1 MKSSKKALKLPV
13 EMIEKGAEAN
23 IYQGYWMDEK
33 VIMKKRIQKN
43 YRIKEIDSYL
53 RKIRTKG
60 EVKLLSEAKSC
71 GVKTPTIYDINKHE
85 NAIIMGIVKGTP
97 LKKIFQ
103 DLKKSTN
110 SDSSIENLCEK
121 IGKNIAKLH
130 NCNIIHGD
138 LTSSNMILQNDDI
151 FFIDFGL
158 GKISSLVEDK
168 GVDLLVFKKAIS
180 GIHNNISNICF
191 TSILKGY
198 QDAYDYTDVVA
209 KLMEIEG
216 RGRYLDN

>member
-1 MKSSKKALKLPV
+1 M
-13 EMIEKGAEAN
+13 E
-23 IYQGYWMDEK
+23 EK
-33 VIMKKRIQKN
+33 VLMKKRIQKN
-43 YRIKEIDSYL
+43 YRIEEIDSYL

-60 EVKLLSEAKSC
+60 EAKLLSEAKSC
-71 GVKTPTIYDINKHE
+71 GVKTPAVYDINKHE
-85 NAIIMGIVKGTP
+85 NAIIMEIVKGTP

-103 DLKKSTN
+103 DLTKSTN

-168 GVDLLVFKKAIS
+168 GVDLLVFKKAVS
-180 GIHNNISNICF
+180 GIHYNISNKCF
-191 TSILKGY
+191 KSMLKGY
-198 QDAYDYTDVVA
+198 QDAYDYTDVLA

-216 RGRYLDN
+216 RRRYLDN